1 MYITADEL
9 IGSFSKQILVQLSN
23 DDHRATDVNMAV
35 VEQAI
40 QTACERIDASLRS
53 RYALPLT
60 QVPTMI
66 NSHALYLARH
76 WLYTRRAEMKMP
88 ETVKDT
94 YAQVIKELDA
104 IAKGTLHLGL
114 ANAEDVSE
122 TGDLLPDVG
131 EYAVRA
137 KQQIDTGGY

>member
-1 MYITADEL
+1 
-9 IGSFSKQILVQLSN
+9 
-23 DDHRATDVNMAV
+23 
-35 VEQAI
+35 
-40 QTACERIDASLRS
+40 
-53 RYALPLT
+53 
-60 QVPTMI
+60 
-66 NSHALYLARH
+66 H
-76 WLYTRRAEMKMP
+76 WLYARRAEMKMP

>member
-53 RYALPLT
+53 RYA
-60 QVPTMI
+60 
-66 NSHALYLARH
+66 
-76 WLYTRRAEMKMP
+76 
-88 ETVKDT
+88 
-94 YAQVIKELDA
+94 
-104 IAKGTLHLGL
+104 
-114 ANAEDVSE
+114 
-122 TGDLLPDVG
+122 
-131 EYAVRA
+131 
-137 KQQIDTGGY
+137 